1 MAFVTTK
8 FGTVL
13 PYRISYNSN
22 ITNAA
27 TSNLCNGPGTLY
39 SVKVVNGN
47 NAEVFVKIANA
58 LTATSGS
65 TDPDWI
71 FPCAASGTHTYE
83 IPDGIAFD
91 ALSVWATENAIPS
104 DNTAPSASLALNETI
119 SITLV
124 TG

>member
-8 FGTVL
+8 FGNAL
-13 PYRISYNSN
+13 PYRVSYNAN
-22 ITNAA
+22 ITNTV
-27 TSNLCNGPGTLY
+27 TSNLCDGSGTLY

-65 TDPDWI
+65 TNPDWI

-83 IPDGIAFD
+83 IPGGIAFD

-104 DNTAPSASLALNETI
+104 DNTAPSADAAANETI
-119 SITLV
+119 AITLV